1 MRVIH
6 DFPWPAPD
14 TRGYTRQTAKTT
26 MDNMTD
32 QWLLAAMARSQVSD
46 LKDAKMMGELT
57 SGEALQLQGLTL
69 FLEGVDHTTDFY
81 DDSGLP

>member
-1 MRVIH
+1 
-6 DFPWPAPD
+6 
-14 TRGYTRQTAKTT
+14 